1 MLVCLHGFLGS
12 SKDFSFI
19 KDEKFAPDF
28 FIKGTKFPPSDLE
41 SWAKN
46 IASEIKEPSVL
57 LGYSLGA
64 RIGLY
69 LLDLFPKLFTDA
81 ILIAPYLGGLEN
93 PKERLLSDRK
103 WAERFLKEPFDKVT
117 ADWDNQPIFKNSKK
131 PKREALDVRLL
142 SDSLTLASPA
152 LQKDFRNAEFLS
164 QVHLLAGEHDQKFID
179 HLRHYPNFIIVPGA
193 GHRVLHDRPDLI
205 GELVGKAA

>member
-19 KDEKFAPDF
+19 QDEKFAPDF
-28 FIKGTKFPPSDLE
+28 FVKETKFPPSDLE

-46 IASEIKEPSVL
+46 IANEIKEPSVL

-69 LLDLFPKLFTDA
+69 LLDLFPELFTDA

-103 WAERFLKEPFDKVT
+103 WAEKFLEEPFDKVID
-117 ADWDNQPIFKNSKK
+117 DWDNQPIFKNSKK
-131 PKREALDVRLL
+131 SKREMLDVNFLA
-142 SDSLTLASPA
+142 DALTLASPA

-179 HLRHYPNFIIVPGA
+179 HLMHYPKFIIVPGA
-193 GHRVLHDRPDLI
+193 GHRVLADNPEFVRMLI
-205 GELVGKAA
+205 EGF

>member
-19 KDEKFAPDF
+19 KDKKFAPDF
-28 FIKGTKFPPSDLE
+28 FVKGTKFPPSDLE

-46 IASEIKEPSVL
+46 IASEIGEPSVL

-93 PKERLLSDRK
+93 PKERLESDRK

-117 ADWDNQPIFKNSKK
+117 ADWDNQPIFKNSIK
-131 PKREALDVRLL
+131 PHREDLDVKLL
-142 SDSLTLASPA
+142 SDALTLASPA
-152 LQKDFRNAEFLS
+152 LQKDFRNVEFLS
-164 QVHLLAGEHDQKFID
+164 RVHLVAGEHDQKFID
-179 HLRHYPNFIIVPGA
+179 HLRHYPKFKVVPGA
-193 GHRVLHDRPDLI
+193 GHRVLVDNPEFVSELI
-205 GELVGKAA
+205 GRF

>member
-19 KDEKFAPDF
+19 KDDKFAPDF
-28 FIKGTKFPPSDLE
+28 FVKGTKFPPCDLR

-46 IASEIKEPSVL
+46 ISSEIKQPSVL

-69 LLDLFPKLFTDA
+69 LLDLFPDLFTDA

-93 PKERLLSDRK
+93 PKERLENDRK

-117 ADWDNQPIFKNSKK
+117 ADWDNQPIFKNSTK
-131 PKREALDVRLL
+131 PQREALDVRLL
-142 SDSLTLASPA
+142 SDALTLASPA
-152 LQKDFRNAEFLS
+152 LQKDFRDAEFLS
-164 QVHLLAGEHDQKFID
+164 RVTLLAGEYDQKFID
-179 HLRHYPNFIIVPGA
+179 HLKHYPRFKVVPGA
-193 GHRVLHDRPDLI
+193 GHRVLHDRPDLV
-205 GELVGKAA
+205 EKLVGALS